1 MGLTNLKLEGNLAH
15 RIEIGL
21 KEEIRDPLGE
31 KVRIGWIDSV
41 FQRAKLLQKIQN
53 LNALTMKKV

>member
-1 MGLTNLKLEGNLAH
+1 MGLTNLKLEEIVAH

-21 KEEIRDPLGE
+21 KEEIQDPLGE